1 MRKVKIRENIVIK
14 KCRVCGKNFV
24 PAPQHVYRDRR
35 APYLMVC
42 SWSCV
47 CQSQR
52 LKEAG
57 IKPRKESKR

>member
-1 MRKVKIRENIVIK
+1 MRKVKITENIIVQ
-14 KCRVCGKNFV
+14 KCQICGNNFV
-24 PAPQHVYRDRR
+24 PAPQHVYRDKR
-35 APYLMVC
+35 APYKKVC
-42 SWSCV
+42 SWGCV